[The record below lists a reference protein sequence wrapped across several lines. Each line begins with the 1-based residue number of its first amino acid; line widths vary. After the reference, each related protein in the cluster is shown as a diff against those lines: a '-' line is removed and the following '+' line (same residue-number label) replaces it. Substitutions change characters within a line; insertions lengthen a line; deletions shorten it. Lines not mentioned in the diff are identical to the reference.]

1 MRELIVDSFAGG
13 GGASTGIE
21 LALGRSPDIAIN
33 HDAEA
38 LALHRMNHPETWH
51 LPHNVW
57 KVDPVA
63 VTRGQPVGLLWASPD
78 CKHFS
83 KAKGGRPVKRSIRDL
98 AWVVVRWAKQVRPR
112 VIILENV
119 EEFRDWGPIS
129 AEGVPC
135 KERKGQEF
143 KRWEGELKRLGYRV
157 EHRELRACDYGAP
170 TIRKR
175 LFLIARR
182 DGEKIVWPKPTHG
195 RPDDADVVAG
205 RKLPW
210 RTAADIIDWSLPCHS
225 IFLSREEG
233 RAVGVNRP
241 LAEAT
246 MARIARGVKRYVIDA
261 AKPFVVRTDMASAAA
276 RNGVHGVDEP
286 VRTMT
291 TGGSFALATPV
302 IAPAPA
308 YFCEP
313 CGKPFDD
320 SFADGIG
327 GLAPAECPRCGEER
341 LLAPFVTKFRANS
354 TGSPLDE
361 PLHTV
366 TANGENRERPGGAAP
381 LGVVAPIVAP
391 ILAGCGGRAGQSRER
406 SADEPTATGT
416 AKADVCLV
424 APVLTYAQQ
433 GGLNRSP
440 EEPHS
445 TICASAK
452 DQNALIA
459 PYLVPRYGE
468 RPGQE
473 PRTRSVEEPA
483 PVIVPTANGGSL
495 AAVHLQ
501 SYYGH
506 GAGGQD
512 RSADP
517 AEPVRTVVTENRHA
531 VVAAF
536 MAQHNTGVVGHSLGE
551 PVSTLTAGGAFGM
564 PQQALVASHVLNMK
578 GSERAASGPHEPI
591 PTICAGTTHAAEV
604 RAFLT
609 KYYGP
614 AIGQDVHD
622 PLHTATA
629 KPRFGLVTVE
639 IGGEPYVIADI
650 GMRML
655 APRELYRAQG
665 FPDSYIIDRGLR
677 VEPRE
682 GVGEDD
688 GPAEVIPIT
697 KTAQVRMCGN
707 SVCPPLAQALV
718 AANYQPREIERP
730 APPADMP
737 LFAMEAAE

>member
-38 LALHRMNHPETWH
+38 LALHRINHPETLH

-63 VTRGQPVGLLWASPD
+63 VTGGRPVGLLWASPD

-83 KAKGGRPVKRSIRDL
+83 KAKGGRPVKRNIRDL
-98 AWVVVRWAKQVRPR
+98 AWVVVRWARQVRPR

-129 AEGVPC
+129 EDGQPC
-135 KERKGQEF
+135 KERKGQTF
-143 KRWEGELKRLGYRV
+143 KRWEGELKRLGYKV

-182 DGEKIVWPKPTHG
+182 DGQPIIWPKPTHG
-195 RPDDADVVAG
+195 RPDDVEVIAG
-205 RKLPW
+205 TKLPW
-210 RTAADIIDWSLPCHS
+210 HTAASIIDWSLPCHS

-276 RNGVHGVDEP
+276 RNGLHGVDEP
-286 VRTMT
+286 IRTMT
-291 TGGSFALATPV
+291 TGGSFALATP
-302 IAPAPA
+302 
-308 YFCEP
+308 
-313 CGKPFDD
+313 
-320 SFADGIG
+320 
-327 GLAPAECPRCGEER
+327 
-341 LLAPFVTKFRANS
+341 FVTKFRANS
-354 TGSPLDE
+354 VGSSLDE

-366 TANGENRERPGGAAP
+366 TANGENRTRPGGCAP
-381 LGVVAPIVAP
+381 LGLVAP

-433 GGLNRSP
+433 GGGVRDP
-440 EEPHS
+440 QDPHS
-445 TICASAK
+445 TICASPK
-452 DQNALIA
+452 DQNALIGCT
-459 PYLVPRYGE
+459 LVQTGYGE
-468 RPGQE
+468 REGQE
-473 PRTRSVEEPA
+473 PRALDPEA
-483 PVIVPTANGGSL
+483 PLGTVV
-495 AAVHLQ
+495 
-501 SYYGH
+501 
-506 GAGGQD
+506 AGG
-512 RSADP
+512 
-517 AEPVRTVVTENRHA
+517 VKHA
-531 VVAAF
+531 AVAAF
-536 MAQHNTGVVGHSLGE
+536 LAQHNTGVVGHSLDK

-578 GSERAASGPHEPI
+578 GSERADYPAEHPI
-591 PTICAGTTHAAEV
+591 PTICAHTTHAAEV
-604 RAFLT
+604 RAFLI
-609 KYYGP
+609 KYYGTGD
-614 AIGQDVHD
+614 GQECSE
-622 PLHTATA
+622 PMHTVVT
-629 KPRFGLVTVE
+629 KDRYGLVTVD

-655 APRELYRAQG
+655 SPRELYRAQG
-665 FPDSYIIDRGLR
+665 FPESYIIDRGMR
-677 VEPRE
+677 VEPLPE
-682 GVGEDD
+682 GWGDD
-688 GPAEVIPIT
+688 GPAEIVPIT

-707 SVCPPLAQALV
+707 SVCPPLARALV
-718 AANYQPREIERP
+718 SANYQPRE
-730 APPADMP
+730 APRRALAELP
-737 LFAMEAAE
+737 LFPMEAAE

>member
-83 KAKGGRPVKRSIRDL
+83 KAKGGKPVKRSIRDL

-143 KRWEGELKRLGYRV
+143 KRWEGEVKRLGYKV

-195 RPDDADVVAG
+195 RADDAEVIAG

-225 IFLSREEG
+225 IFLTREEG
-233 RAVGVNRP
+233 RAAGVNRP

-261 AKPFVVRTDMASAAA
+261 AKPFVVRTAHGETGPNSKRWGKGEHDLAEPLPIATAS
-276 RNGVHGVDEP
+276 ND
-286 VRTMT
+286 
-291 TGGSFALATPV
+291 FALATP
-302 IAPAPA
+302 
-308 YFCEP
+308 
-313 CGKPFDD
+313 
-320 SFADGIG
+320 
-327 GLAPAECPRCGEER
+327 
-341 LLAPFVTKFRANS
+341 FVAKFRANS
-354 TGSPLDE
+354 TGSALDE

-366 TANGENRERPGGAAP
+366 TANGENRERPGGSAP
-381 LGVVAPIVAP
+381 LGLITP

-424 APVLTYAQQ
+424 AAHLMTMRNAGKPFNGADEPTHTVTA
-433 GGLNRSP
+433 GGAGLSLVAG
-440 EEPHS
+440 
-445 TICASAK
+445 T
-452 DQNALIA
+452 LIQTG
-459 PYLVPRYGE
+459 YGE
-468 RPGQE
+468 REGQE
-473 PRTRSVEEPA
+473 PRALDPA
-483 PVIVPTANGGSL
+483 APLGTVV
-495 AAVHLQ
+495 
-501 SYYGH
+501 
-506 GAGGQD
+506 AGG
-512 RSADP
+512 
-517 AEPVRTVVTENRHA
+517 VKHA
-531 VVAAF
+531 AVAAF
-536 MAQHNTGVVGHSLGE
+536 LAQHNTGVVGHSLDK

-578 GSERAASGPHEPI
+578 GSERAATGPHEPI

-614 AIGQDVHD
+614 AIGQDVQD
-622 PLHTATA
+622 PLHTATV

-655 APRELYRAQG
+655 SPRELYRAQG

-682 GVGEDD
+682 GFGEDD

-707 SVCPPLAQALV
+707 SVCPPLARALV
-718 AANYQPREIERP
+718 ASNYQPREIERP
-730 APPADMP
+730 AAPADLP
-737 LFAMEAAE
+737 LFALEAAE

>member
-1 MRELIVDSFAGG
+1 MRELIIDSFAGG

-21 LALGRSPDIAIN
+21 MALGRSPDIAIN

-38 LALHRMNHPETWH
+38 LALHRINHPETWH

-63 VTRGQPVGLLWASPD
+63 ATGGRPVGLLWASPD

-83 KAKGGRPVKRSIRDL
+83 KAKGGKPVKRNIRDL

-112 VIILENV
+112 MIILENV

-143 KRWEGELKRLGYRV
+143 KRWEGELKRLGYKV

-182 DGEKIVWPKPTHG
+182 DGEPIVWPRPTHG
-195 RPDDADVVAG
+195 RADDPEVIAG

-261 AKPFVVRTDMASAAA
+261 AKPFVVSYYGDGTGSLDRSSPVDEPVRTVVTENRHGLVTPFVARTDMASAAA
-276 RNGVHGVDEP
+276 RNGIHPPDEP
-286 VRTMT
+286 IRTMT
-291 TGGSFALATPV
+291 TGGSFALATP
-302 IAPAPA
+302 
-308 YFCEP
+308 
-313 CGKPFDD
+313 
-320 SFADGIG
+320 
-327 GLAPAECPRCGEER
+327 
-341 LLAPFVTKFRANS
+341 FVTKFRANS
-354 TGSPLDE
+354 VGSTLAE

-381 LGVVAPIVAP
+381 LGLVAP

-433 GGLNRSP
+433 GGGVRDP
-440 EEPHS
+440 QDPHS
-445 TICASAK
+445 TICASTK

-459 PYLVPRYGE
+459 PHLMTMRNAGKPFNGADEPTHTVTAGGAGLSLVAGTLIQTGYGE
-468 RPGQE
+468 REGQE
-473 PRTRSVEEPA
+473 PRALDPA
-483 PVIVPTANGGSL
+483 APLGTVV
-495 AAVHLQ
+495 
-501 SYYGH
+501 
-506 GAGGQD
+506 AGG
-512 RSADP
+512 
-517 AEPVRTVVTENRHA
+517 VKHA
-531 VVAAF
+531 AVAAF
-536 MAQHNTGVVGHSLGE
+536 LAQHNTGVVGHPLDK

-614 AIGQDVHD
+614 AIGQDVLD
-622 PLHTATA
+622 PLHTATV
-629 KPRFGLVTVE
+629 KPRFGLVAVE

-655 APRELYRAQG
+655 CPRELYRAQG

-682 GVGEDD
+682 GFGEDD

-707 SVCPPLAQALV
+707 SVCPPLARALV
-718 AANYQPREIERP
+718 AANYQPREAAIEVPRRP
-730 APPADMP
+730 LAELP
-737 LFAMEAAE
+737 LFPMEAAE

>member
-38 LALHRMNHPETWH
+38 LALHRMNHPETMH

-57 KVDPVA
+57 KIDPVA
-63 VTRGQPVGLLWASPD
+63 LTAGRPVGLLWASPD

-83 KAKGGRPVKRSIRDL
+83 KAKGGKPVKRNIRDL
-98 AWVVVRWAKQVRPR
+98 AWVVVRWARQVRPR
-112 VIILENV
+112 VIMLENV

-135 KERKGQEF
+135 KERKGETF
-143 KRWEGELKRLGYRV
+143 KRWACELKRLGYKV

-195 RPDDADVVAG
+195 RPDDPDVIAG
-205 RKLPW
+205 RKEPW
-210 RTAADIIDWSLPCHS
+210 RTAASIIDWSLPCHS
-225 IFLSREEG
+225 IFLTREEG

-241 LAEAT
+241 LADAT

-261 AKPFVVRTDMASAAA
+261 AKPFVVTCNHSGDEFRGQGLDEPFKTVAAARDAHGLVTPFLARTDMASAAA
-276 RNGVHGVDEP
+276 RNGIHTPDEP
-286 VRTMT
+286 IRTMT
-291 TGGSFALATPV
+291 TGGSFALA
-302 IAPAPA
+302 
-308 YFCEP
+308 
-313 CGKPFDD
+313 
-320 SFADGIG
+320 S
-327 GLAPAECPRCGEER
+327 
-341 LLAPFVTKFRANS
+341 
-354 TGSPLDE
+354 
-361 PLHTV
+361 
-366 TANGENRERPGGAAP
+366 
-381 LGVVAPIVAP
+381 P
-391 ILAGCGGRAGQSRER
+391 ILVGCGGRAGQSRPR

-433 GGLNRSP
+433 GGNNRSP

-501 SYYGH
+501 SYYGE
-506 GAGGQD
+506 GAGSLD
-512 RSADP
+512 RSAD
-517 AEPVRTVVTENRHA
+517 ADEPVRTVVTENRHA
-531 VVAAF
+531 LVAAF
-536 MAQHNTGVVGHSLGE
+536 LAQHNTGVVGHSLE
-551 PVSTLTAGGAFGM
+551 KPVSTLTAGGAYGM
-564 PQQALVASHVLNMK
+564 PQQALVASHIVNMK
-578 GSERAASGPHEPI
+578 GSERADYPAEHPI
-591 PTICAGTTHAAEV
+591 PTVCAHTTHAAEV
-604 RAFLT
+604 RAFLM

-614 AIGQDVHD
+614 AIGQDAAD

-629 KPRFGLVTVE
+629 KARFGLVTVE
-639 IGGEPYVIADI
+639 IGGEPYIIADI

-655 APRELYRAQG
+655 SPRELYRAQG
-665 FPDSYIIDRGLR
+665 FPDSYIIDRGLK
-677 VEPRE
+677 VEVRE
-682 GVGEDD
+682 GWGDDD
-688 GPAEVIPIT
+688 GPADVIPIT

-718 AANYQPREIERP
+718 GANYQPRESEQAKP
-730 APPADMP
+730 AATLP
-737 LFAMEAAE
+737 LFMEAAE

>member
-38 LALHRMNHPETWH
+38 LALHRMNHPESWH

-63 VTRGQPVGLLWASPD
+63 VTGGRPVGLLWASPD

-83 KAKGGRPVKRSIRDL
+83 KAKGGKPVKRSIRDL
-98 AWVVVRWAKQVRPR
+98 AWVVVRWARQVRPR

-119 EEFRDWGPIS
+119 EEFRDWGPVS
-129 AEGVPC
+129 EDGQPC
-135 KERKGQEF
+135 KERKGQTF
-143 KRWEGELKRLGYRV
+143 KRWEGELKRLGYKV

-182 DGEKIVWPKPTHG
+182 DGLPIIWPAPTHG
-195 RPDDADVVAG
+195 RPEDPRVIAG
-205 RKLPW
+205 ATLPW
-210 RTAADIIDWSLPCHS
+210 RTAASIIDWSLPCHS

-233 RAVGVNRP
+233 RAAGVNRP

-246 MARIARGVKRYVIDA
+246 MARIARGVKRYVLDA
-261 AKPFVVRTDMASAAA
+261 TKPFVVRTDMASAAA
-276 RNGVHGVDEP
+276 RNGVHAVDEP

-291 TGGSFALATPV
+291 TGGSFAM
-302 IAPAPA
+302 
-308 YFCEP
+308 
-313 CGKPFDD
+313 
-320 SFADGIG
+320 
-327 GLAPAECPRCGEER
+327 
-341 LLAPFVTKFRANS
+341 
-354 TGSPLDE
+354 
-361 PLHTV
+361 
-366 TANGENRERPGGAAP
+366 
-381 LGVVAPIVAP
+381 VAP

-459 PYLVPRYGE
+459 GTLVQMGYGE
-468 RPGQE
+468 RAAAAGQKAQD
-473 PRTRSVEEPA
+473 PRALDPA
-483 PVIVPTANGGSL
+483 LPLGTVV
-495 AAVHLQ
+495 
-501 SYYGH
+501 
-506 GAGGQD
+506 AGG
-512 RSADP
+512 
-517 AEPVRTVVTENRHA
+517 VKHA
-531 VVAAF
+531 AVAAF
-536 MAQHNTGVVGHSLGE
+536 LAQHNTGVVGHSLEE

-578 GSERAASGPHEPI
+578 GSERASSGPHDPI
-591 PTICAGTTHAAEV
+591 PTICAGTTHATEV

-614 AIGQDVHD
+614 AIGQDVQE
-622 PLHTATA
+622 PLHTSTT

-655 APRELYRAQG
+655 SPRELYRAQG

-682 GVGEDD
+682 GFGEDD

-707 SVCPPLAQALV
+707 SVCPPLARALV
-718 AANYQPREIERP
+718 AANYQPREAAEAPRRP
-730 APPADMP
+730 LAELP
-737 LFAMEAAE
+737 LFPMEAAE

>member
-21 LALGRSPDIAIN
+21 MALGRSPDIAIN

-63 VTRGQPVGLLWASPD
+63 VTGGRRVGLLWASPD

-83 KAKGGRPVKRSIRDL
+83 KAKGGKPVKRNIRDL
-98 AWVVVRWAKQVRPR
+98 AWVVVRWARQVRPR

-182 DGEKIVWPKPTHG
+182 DGERIVWPKPTHG
-195 RPDDADVVAG
+195 RVDDPDVLAG

-261 AKPFVVRTDMASAAA
+261 AKPFVVTCNHAGGEFRGQGLDEPFKTVAAA
-276 RNGVHGVDEP
+276 RDAHGLV
-286 VRTMT
+286 T
-291 TGGSFALATPV
+291 
-302 IAPAPA
+302 
-308 YFCEP
+308 
-313 CGKPFDD
+313 
-320 SFADGIG
+320 
-327 GLAPAECPRCGEER
+327 
-341 LLAPFVTKFRANS
+341 PFVTKFRANS
-354 TGSPLDE
+354 VGSPLDE

-381 LGVVAPIVAP
+381 LGLVAP

-459 PYLVPRYGE
+459 AHLMTMRNAGKPFNGADEPTHTVTAGGAGLSLVAGTLIQTGYGE
-468 RPGQE
+468 RAAAAGQKAQE
-473 PRTRSVEEPA
+473 PRALDPA
-483 PVIVPTANGGSL
+483 APLGTVV
-495 AAVHLQ
+495 
-501 SYYGH
+501 
-506 GAGGQD
+506 AGG
-512 RSADP
+512 
-517 AEPVRTVVTENRHA
+517 VKHA
-531 VVAAF
+531 AVAAF
-536 MAQHNTGVVGHSLGE
+536 LAQHNTGVVGHAVTD
-551 PVSTLTAGGAFGM
+551 PVSTLTAGGQRGM

-591 PTICAGTTHAAEV
+591 PTICAGTTHAAAV
-604 RAFLT
+604 YAFLQG
-609 KYYGP
+609 YYSNGDSGH
-614 AIGQDVHD
+614 ATTRSAAD
-622 PLHTATA
+622 PVATVPT
-629 KPRFGLVTVE
+629 KPRIGLVTVE

-682 GVGEDD
+682 GLSEDD

-707 SVCPPLAQALV
+707 SVCPPLARALV

-730 APPADMP
+730 APAELP
-737 LFAMEAAE
+737 LFTMEAAE

>member
-1 MRELIVDSFAGG
+1 MHELIVDSFAGG

-21 LALGRSPDIAIN
+21 MALGRSPDIAIN

-38 LALHRMNHPETWH
+38 LALHRMNHPETLH

-63 VTRGQPVGLLWASPD
+63 VTGGRPVGLLWASPD

-83 KAKGGRPVKRSIRDL
+83 KAKGGRPVKRNIRDL
-98 AWVVVRWAKQVRPR
+98 AWVVVRWARQVRPR

-129 AEGVPC
+129 QEGQPC
-135 KERKGQEF
+135 KDRKGETF
-143 KRWEGELKRLGYRV
+143 KRWEGELKRLGYKV

-182 DGEKIVWPKPTHG
+182 DGEPIIWPKPTHG
-195 RPDDADVVAG
+195 KPDDPEVVAG

-210 RTAADIIDWSLPCHS
+210 RTAAEIIDWSLPCHS

-286 VRTMT
+286 IRTMT
-291 TGGSFALATPV
+291 MGGSFALAT
-302 IAPAPA
+302 
-308 YFCEP
+308 
-313 CGKPFDD
+313 
-320 SFADGIG
+320 
-327 GLAPAECPRCGEER
+327 
-341 LLAPFVTKFRANS
+341 PFVTKFRANS
-354 TGSPLDE
+354 VGSTLDE

-366 TANGENRERPGGAAP
+366 TANGENRTRPGGCAP
-381 LGVVAPIVAP
+381 LGLVAP

-433 GGLNRSP
+433 GGLNRDP
-440 EEPHS
+440 QEPHS

-452 DQNALIA
+452 DQNALIGCT
-459 PYLVPRYGE
+459 LIQTGYGE
-468 RPGQE
+468 REGQE
-473 PRTRSVEEPA
+473 PRSLDPEA
-483 PVIVPTANGGSL
+483 PLGTVV
-495 AAVHLQ
+495 
-501 SYYGH
+501 
-506 GAGGQD
+506 AGG
-512 RSADP
+512 
-517 AEPVRTVVTENRHA
+517 VKHA
-531 VVAAF
+531 AVAAF
-536 MAQHNTGVVGHSLGE
+536 MAQHNEGPRPGAPGRELRE
-551 PVSTLTAGGAFGM
+551 PVSTITATGA
-564 PQQALVASHVLNMK
+564 QQALVASHVLYMK
-578 GSERAASGPHEPI
+578 GSARASSGPHDPI
-591 PTICAGTTHAAEV
+591 PTICAGTTHTTEV
-604 RAFLT
+604 RAFLS

-614 AIGQDVHD
+614 AVGQDAQD
-622 PLHTATA
+622 PLHTATTKA
-629 KPRFGLVTVE
+629 RFGLVTVD

-655 APRELYRAQG
+655 SPRELYRAQG
-665 FPDSYIIDRGLR
+665 FPESFIIDRGMR

-682 GVGEDD
+682 GLSEDD
-688 GPAEVIPIT
+688 GEADIVPIT

-707 SVCPPLAQALV
+707 SVCPPLARALV
-718 AANYQPREIERP
+718 AANYQPRQSERP
-730 APPADMP
+730 VAPAVMP
-737 LFAMEAAE
+737 LFMEAAE

>member
-38 LALHRMNHPETWH
+38 LALHRINHPETWH

-63 VTRGQPVGLLWASPD
+63 VTAGRPVGLLWASPD

-83 KAKGGRPVKRSIRDL
+83 KAKGGKPVKRNIRDL
-98 AWVVVRWAKQVRPR
+98 AWVVPRWAKQVRPR

-135 KERKGQEF
+135 KERKGDEF
-143 KRWEGELKRLGYRV
+143 KRWCAELKRLGYRV

-175 LFLIARR
+175 LFVIARR

-195 RPDDADVVAG
+195 RPDDPEVISG

-241 LAEAT
+241 LADAT

-261 AKPFVVRTDMASAAA
+261 AKPFVVRTDMASASA

-286 VRTMT
+286 IRTMT
-291 TGGSFALATPV
+291 TGGSLALAT
-302 IAPAPA
+302 
-308 YFCEP
+308 
-313 CGKPFDD
+313 
-320 SFADGIG
+320 
-327 GLAPAECPRCGEER
+327 
-341 LLAPFVTKFRANS
+341 PFVTKFRANS
-354 TGSPLDE
+354 TGSTLDE

-366 TANGENRERPGGAAP
+366 TADGENRARPGGSAP
-381 LGVVAPIVAP
+381 LGLVSP
-391 ILAGCGGRAGQSRER
+391 ILAGCGRRAGQSRER

-459 PYLVPRYGE
+459 AHLMTMRNAGKPFNGADEPTHTVTAGGAGLSLVAGTLIQTGYGE
-468 RPGQE
+468 REGQE
-473 PRTRSVEEPA
+473 PRA
-483 PVIVPTANGGSL
+483 L
-495 AAVHLQ
+495 
-501 SYYGH
+501 
-506 GAGGQD
+506 
-512 RSADP
+512 DP
-517 AEPVRTVVTENRHA
+517 AAPLGTVVAGDVKHA
-531 VVAAF
+531 AVAAF
-536 MAQHNTGVVGHSLGE
+536 LAQHNTGVVGHAMSE
-551 PVSTLTAGGAFGM
+551 PVSTLTAGGQRGM

-614 AIGQDVHD
+614 AIGQDVYD

-655 APRELYRAQG
+655 SPRELYRAQG
-665 FPDSYIIDRGLR
+665 FPDSYITDRGLR

-682 GVGEDD
+682 GFGEDD
-688 GPAEVIPIT
+688 GPAEVVPIT

-737 LFAMEAAE
+737 LFMEAAE

>member
-38 LALHRMNHPETWH
+38 LALHRMNHPETLH

-63 VTRGQPVGLLWASPD
+63 VTGGRPVGLLWASPD

-83 KAKGGRPVKRSIRDL
+83 KAKGGKPVKRNIRDL
-98 AWVVVRWAKQVRPR
+98 AWVVVRWARQVRPR
-112 VIILENV
+112 IIILENV

-135 KERKGQEF
+135 KERKGETF
-143 KRWEGELKRLGYRV
+143 KRWAGELKRLGYRV

-182 DGEKIVWPKPTHG
+182 DGEAITWPKATHG
-195 RPDDADVVAG
+195 KPGDPDVIAG

-210 RTAADIIDWSLPCHS
+210 RTAAGIIDWTLPCHS
-225 IFLSREEG
+225 IFLTREEG

-246 MARIARGVKRYVIDA
+246 MARIAKGVKRYVLDA
-261 AKPFVVRTDMASAAA
+261 AKPFVVSYYGTGSGSLDRSSD
-276 RNGVHGVDEP
+276 VDEP
-286 VRTMT
+286 VRTVVT
-291 TGGSFALATPV
+291 
-302 IAPAPA
+302 
-308 YFCEP
+308 ENRH
-313 CGKPFDD
+313 
-320 SFADGIG
+320 
-327 GLAPAECPRCGEER
+327 GLVT
-341 LLAPFVTKFRANS
+341 PFVKKFRANS
-354 TGSPLDE
+354 TGSTLDE

-366 TANGENRERPGGAAP
+366 TANGESRTRPGGAAP
-381 LGVVAPIVAP
+381 LGLVSP
-391 ILAGCGGRAGQSRER
+391 ILVGCGGRAGQSRPR

-433 GGLNRSP
+433 GGLSRSA

-459 PYLVPRYGE
+459 AHLMTMRNAGKPFNGADEPTHTVTAGGAGLALVAGTLVQTGYGE
-468 RPGQE
+468 REGQE
-473 PRTRSVEEPA
+473 PRALDPGKPLGTV
-483 PVIVPTANGGSL
+483 V
-495 AAVHLQ
+495 
-501 SYYGH
+501 
-506 GAGGQD
+506 AGG
-512 RSADP
+512 
-517 AEPVRTVVTENRHA
+517 VKHA
-531 VVAAF
+531 AVAAF
-536 MAQHNTGVVGHSLGE
+536 MAQHNTDVVGHPMTA
-551 PVSTLTAGGAFGM
+551 PVSTIVGKGCT
-564 PQQALVASHVLNMK
+564 QALVASHVLNMK
-578 GSERAASGPHEPI
+578 GSQRASSGPNDPI
-591 PTICAGTTHAAEV
+591 PTICAGTTHATEV
-604 RAFLT
+604 RAFLS

-614 AIGQDVHD
+614 AVGQDAAG
-622 PLHTATA
+622 PLHTATTKA
-629 KPRFGLVTVE
+629 RFGLVTVE
-639 IGGEPYVIADI
+639 IGGEPYLVVDI

-655 APRELYRAQG
+655 SPRELFRAQG
-665 FPDSYIIDRGLR
+665 FPDSYIIDRGMR
-677 VEPRE
+677 VAPPAE
-682 GVGEDD
+682 GWADD
-688 GPAEVIPIT
+688 GEAEIVPIT

-707 SVCPPLAQALV
+707 SVCPPLALALV
-718 AANYQPREIERP
+718 AANFREREDVAAPRPI
-730 APPADMP
+730 DLP
-737 LFAMEAAE
+737 LFALEAAE

>member
-38 LALHRMNHPETWH
+38 LALHRINHPETLH

-63 VTRGQPVGLLWASPD
+63 VTAGRPVGLLWASPD

-83 KAKGGRPVKRSIRDL
+83 KAKGGRPVKRNIRDL
-98 AWVVVRWAKQVRPR
+98 AWVVVRWARQVRPR

-119 EEFRDWGPIS
+119 EEFRGWGPIL
-129 AEGVPC
+129 EDGQPC
-135 KERKGQEF
+135 KDRKGETF

-182 DGEKIVWPKPTHG
+182 DGAPIVWPAPTHG
-195 RPDDADVVAG
+195 RPEDPEVTAG
-205 RKLPW
+205 MKLPW
-210 RTAADIIDWSLPCHS
+210 RTAASIIDWSLPCHS
-225 IFLSREEG
+225 IFLGREEG

-246 MARIARGVKRYVIDA
+246 MARIARGVKRYVLDA
-261 AKPFVVRTDMASAAA
+261 AQPFVVADIGRWKGSSGESNPGASAVTQST
-276 RNGVHGVDEP
+276 RPSSEP
-286 VRTMT
+286 RSAQ
-291 TGGSFALATPV
+291 GGGDATSPRQGA
-302 IAPAPA
+302 IAP
-308 YFCEP
+308 F
-313 CGKPFDD
+313 
-320 SFADGIG
+320 I
-327 GLAPAECPRCGEER
+327 
-341 LLAPFVTKFRANS
+341 TKFRANS
-354 TGSPLDE
+354 VGSPLGE

-366 TANGENRERPGGAAP
+366 TANGESRTRPGGAAP
-381 LGVVAPIVAP
+381 LGLVAP
-391 ILAGCGGRAGQSRER
+391 ILAGCGGRAGQSRPR
-406 SADEPTATGT
+406 SADEPTGTGT

-433 GGLNRSP
+433 GGGVRDP
-440 EEPHS
+440 QEPHS

-459 PYLVPRYGE
+459 GTLIQTGYGE
-468 RPGQE
+468 REGQE
-473 PRTRSVEEPA
+473 PRALDPA
-483 PVIVPTANGGSL
+483 LPLGTVV
-495 AAVHLQ
+495 
-501 SYYGH
+501 
-506 GAGGQD
+506 AGG
-512 RSADP
+512 
-517 AEPVRTVVTENRHA
+517 VKHA
-531 VVAAF
+531 AVAAF
-536 MAQHNTGVVGHSLGE
+536 LAQHNTGVVGHAMTE
-551 PVSTLTAGGAFGM
+551 PVSTLTSGGQRGL
-564 PQQALVASHVLNMK
+564 PQQALIASHVLNMK
-578 GSERAASGPHEPI
+578 GSERASSGPHDPI
-591 PTICAGTTHAAEV
+591 PTICAGTTHATEV

-614 AIGQDVHD
+614 AIGQEVQG

-639 IGGEPYVIADI
+639 IGGEPYVVADI

-682 GVGEDD
+682 GWGDDD
-688 GPAEVIPIT
+688 GPADVIPIT

-718 AANYQPREIERP
+718 AANYQPRESYGE
-730 APPADMP
+730 APRRVMAELP
-737 LFAMEAAE
+737 LFPMEAAE

>member
-38 LALHRMNHPETWH
+38 LALHRINHPETWH

-63 VTRGQPVGLLWASPD
+63 VTAGRPVGLLWASPD

-83 KAKGGRPVKRSIRDL
+83 KAKGGKPVKRNIRDL
-98 AWVVVRWAKQVRPR
+98 AWVVPRWAKQVRPR

-135 KERKGQEF
+135 KERKGDEF
-143 KRWEGELKRLGYRV
+143 KRWCAELKRLGYRV

-175 LFLIARR
+175 LFVIARR

-195 RPDDADVVAG
+195 RADDPEVIAG

-210 RTAADIIDWSLPCHS
+210 RTAADIIDWTLPCHS

-241 LAEAT
+241 LADAT

-261 AKPFVVRTDMASAAA
+261 AKPFVVTCNHSGSEFRGQGLDEPFKTVAAA
-276 RNGVHGVDEP
+276 RDAHGLV
-286 VRTMT
+286 T
-291 TGGSFALATPV
+291 
-302 IAPAPA
+302 
-308 YFCEP
+308 
-313 CGKPFDD
+313 
-320 SFADGIG
+320 
-327 GLAPAECPRCGEER
+327 
-341 LLAPFVTKFRANS
+341 PFVTKFRANS
-354 TGSPLDE
+354 TGSTLDE

-366 TANGENRERPGGAAP
+366 TANGENRARPGGSAP
-381 LGVVAPIVAP
+381 LGLVSP

-459 PYLVPRYGE
+459 AHLMTMRNAGKPFNGADEPTHTVTAGGAGLSLVAGTLIQTGYGE
-468 RPGQE
+468 REGQE
-473 PRTRSVEEPA
+473 PRALDPA
-483 PVIVPTANGGSL
+483 APLGTVV
-495 AAVHLQ
+495 
-501 SYYGH
+501 
-506 GAGGQD
+506 AGG
-512 RSADP
+512 
-517 AEPVRTVVTENRHA
+517 VKHA
-531 VVAAF
+531 AVAAF
-536 MAQHNTGVVGHSLGE
+536 LAQHNTGVVGHAMNE
-551 PVSTLTAGGAFGM
+551 PVSTLTAGGQRGM

-609 KYYGP
+609 KYYGTGD
-614 AIGQDVHD
+614 GQECSD
-622 PLHTATA
+622 PMHTVVT
-629 KPRFGLVTVE
+629 KDRYGLVTVE

-682 GVGEDD
+682 GFGEDD
-688 GPAEVIPIT
+688 GPADVVPIT

-718 AANYQPREIERP
+718 AANYQPREAASDVPRRP
-730 APPADMP
+730 LVELP
-737 LFAMEAAE
+737 LFPMEAAE